1 MAYFMPMTYK
11 SSHAIIV
18 SSKIMRKPKK
28 PFHSLIYSALW
39 SGFFATRNSQ
49 EVWGMAKR
57 SIQSYSRTSGSGPG
71 LDNRGKTDLG
81 QPPRRVNCDQNWP
94 SHIHLTRNFSITHSS
109 HAKRLYHTSITRRKT
124 FITHPCDSICCRT
137 FSCGSTFVWRFHA
150 KANFYVGKAQSLG
163 HSN

>member
-1 MAYFMPMTYK
+1 
-11 SSHAIIV
+11 
-18 SSKIMRKPKK
+18 
-28 PFHSLIYSALW
+28 
-39 SGFFATRNSQ
+39 
-49 EVWGMAKR
+49 MAKR

-124 FITHPCDSICCRT
+124 FITHPCDKVSRQKQLLCHWKPYCGGIFMERNSLERATAFALRISRRSFFVSDYAISSFIIIVCNVFVT
-137 FSCGSTFVWRFHA
+137 FLCI
-150 KANFYVGKAQSLG
+150 
-163 HSN
+163 SNNITCKIRSNCVK